1 MLFVVS
7 PFETRD
13 TIFASR
19 SLDVQWPL
27 AFMAGYYLNLY
38 GVTIFDLCLSSM
50 GMQSSI

>member
-7 PFETRD
+7 PFKTMD
-13 TIFASR
+13 TMFAFR
-19 SLDVQWPL
+19 SLDAQWPL